1 MNGNTTERI
10 SQEGQCPNAEDHG
23 LLARASAFAGG
34 VLVSIQALA
43 GTTACKGVQ
52 IARLREW
59 AKENDCWIENPA
71 TLGVFSDRGSENE
84 VYMGYDGVNVYKL
97 NDFRYSD
104 DNLTPF
110 FERIPAHNQ
119 YFTACPYEL
128 IGFSKNRD
136 GRTCAV
142 LRQQLVANA
151 REATEDEI
159 KAEFERLGFRAE
171 DNGEYFTNGIHDIF
185 DAVPNNVLVGDDSN
199 YYFIDTII
207 FKSDADGLDTYKKYS
222 PNYSKSRMQE
232 E

>member
-10 SQEGQCPNAEDHG
+10 SQEGQCPNDGFDG

-128 IGFSKNRD
+128 IGFPQNRD

-151 REATEDEI
+151 REATGEEI

>member
-10 SQEGQCPNAEDHG
+10 SQEGQCPKDGFDG